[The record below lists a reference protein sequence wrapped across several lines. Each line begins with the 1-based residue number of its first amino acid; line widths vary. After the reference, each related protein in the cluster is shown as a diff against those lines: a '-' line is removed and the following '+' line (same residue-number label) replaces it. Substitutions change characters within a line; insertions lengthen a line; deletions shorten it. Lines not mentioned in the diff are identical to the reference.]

1 MDKGSPLVPAM
12 GQPGSVSAIRKVC
25 VGLSVI
31 LSRRSNGVP
40 ACPISSSPFIPAVL
54 WARHFPARFQALA
67 GPSRCGLDLGL
78 SATTLPPASLPPPGV
93 GWTSGSWFDP
103 AERAAVEANE
113 KARLDALRADKKLPK
128 V

>member
-1 MDKGSPLVPAM
+1 MCLPARFCRRLSP
-12 GQPGSVSAIRKVC
+12 
-25 VGLSVI
+25 
-31 LSRRSNGVP
+31 
-40 ACPISSSPFIPAVL
+40 PFFGRAFL
-54 WARHFPARFQALA
+54 PARFQALA
-67 GPSRCGLDLGL
+67 GLR
-78 SATTLPPASLPPPGV
+78 LPCLPPPGV